1 MRDDVFVTSLAIDWA
16 GVPRRDAYPFDVPAI
31 ASLHELDL
39 AQRITFFCGEN
50 GTGKSTLLEA
60 MGIAYGLNPEGGSH
74 NYTFS
79 VHDDHSE
86 LCDPVRLLRGICRP
100 RDSFLVRSDTLFNL
114 ISEMDALED
123 DRRYFGGWSLHA
135 RSHGE
140 GILALVSRRFG
151 GEGFYVLDEPETGLS
166 QLGQAALLAEILR
179 LANAGSQLVVA
190 THSPILLSAPGAV
203 IYQFEDEV
211 RRVGLEQTMEW
222 DALHRFLE
230 DPDRLLAEFLDG

>member
-1 MRDDVFVTSLAIDWA
+1 MREDVFVTSLAIDWA

-39 AQRITFFCGEN
+39 AQRITFFCGE
-50 GTGKSTLLEA
+50 EA
-60 MGIAYGLNPEGGSH
+60 MGIAYGLNPEGGSR

-86 LCDPVRLLRGICRP
+86 LCDHVRLLRGICRP

-123 DRRYFGGWSLHA
+123 DRRYFGGRSLHA

-166 QLGQAALLAEILR
+166 QLGQVALLAEILR

>member
-1 MRDDVFVTSLAIDWA
+1 MVAC
-16 GVPRRDAYPFDVPAI
+16 RR
-31 ASLHELDL
+31 EK
-39 AQRITFFCGEN
+39 T
-50 GTGKSTLLEA
+50 KSTLLEA
-60 MGIAYGLNPEGGSH
+60 MGIAYGLNPEGGSR

-79 VHDDHSE
+79 VYDGHSE
-86 LCDPVRLLRGICRP
+86 LCDHVRLLKGICRP
-100 RDSFLVRSDTLFNL
+100 RDSFLVCSDTLFNL

-123 DRRYFGGWSLHA
+123 DQRYFGGRSLHA

-151 GEGFYVLDEPETGLS
+151 GEGFYMLDEPETGLS
-166 QLGQAALLAEILR
+166 QLGQVALLAEIVR

-211 RRVGLEQTMEW
+211 RRVSLEQTMEW

-230 DPDRLLAEFLDG
+230 DPDRLLAEFLEG

>member
-16 GVPRRDAYPFDVPAI
+16 DVPDKGVYPFNVPAI
-31 ASLHELDL
+31 ASLRALDL
-39 AQRITFFCGEN
+39 GQPITFFCGEN

-60 MGIAYGLNPEGGSH
+60 MGIAYGLNPEGGSR

-79 VHDDHSE
+79 VHDGHSE
-86 LCDPVRLLRGICRP
+86 LCDHVRLLKGICRP

-123 DRRYFGGWSLHA
+123 DQRYFGGRSLHA

-140 GILALVSRRFG
+140 SIMALITRRFG

-166 QLGQAALLAEILR
+166 QLGQVALLAEIVR

-230 DPDRLLAEFLDG
+230 DPDRLLAEFLNS

>member
-60 MGIAYGLNPEGGSH
+60 MGIAYGLNPEGGSR

-86 LCDPVRLLRGICRP
+86 LCDHVRLLRGICRP

-123 DRRYFGGWSLHA
+123 DRRYFCL
-135 RSHGE
+135 
-140 GILALVSRRFG
+140 LYTSRC
-151 GEGFYVLDEPETGLS
+151 V
-166 QLGQAALLAEILR
+166 
-179 LANAGSQLVVA
+179 
-190 THSPILLSAPGAV
+190 
-203 IYQFEDEV
+203 
-211 RRVGLEQTMEW
+211 
-222 DALHRFLE
+222 
-230 DPDRLLAEFLDG
+230 

>member
-1 MRDDVFVTSLAIDWA
+1 MSDA
-16 GVPRRDAYPFDVPAI
+16 GKYIVIEGND
-31 ASLHELDL
+31 
-39 AQRITFFCGEN
+39 

-60 MGIAYGLNPEGGSH
+60 MGIAYGLNPEGGSR

-86 LCDPVRLLRGICRP
+86 LCDHVRLLRGICRP

-123 DRRYFGGWSLHA
+123 DQRYFGG
-135 RSHGE
+135 R
-140 GILALVSRRFG
+140 
-151 GEGFYVLDEPETGLS
+151 
-166 QLGQAALLAEILR
+166 LGQVALLAEILR

-230 DPDRLLAEFLDG
+230 DPDRLLAEFLNS

>member
-1 MRDDVFVTSLAIDWA
+1 
-16 GVPRRDAYPFDVPAI
+16 
-31 ASLHELDL
+31 
-39 AQRITFFCGEN
+39 
-50 GTGKSTLLEA
+50 
-60 MGIAYGLNPEGGSH
+60 
-74 NYTFS
+74 
-79 VHDDHSE
+79 
-86 LCDPVRLLRGICRP
+86 
-100 RDSFLVRSDTLFNL
+100 
-114 ISEMDALED
+114 MDALED
-123 DRRYFGGWSLHA
+123 DRRYFGGRSLHA

-166 QLGQAALLAEILR
+166 QLGQVALLAEILR